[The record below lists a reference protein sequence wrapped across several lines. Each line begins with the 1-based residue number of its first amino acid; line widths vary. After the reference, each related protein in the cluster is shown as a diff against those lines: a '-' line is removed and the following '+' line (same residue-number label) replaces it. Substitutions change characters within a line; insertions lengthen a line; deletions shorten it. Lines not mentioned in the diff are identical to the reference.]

1 VKKMSKDEVIK
12 IMLDSVNA
20 DNRDLCQ
27 KAGMSDADAE
37 SQIQQSQPSLVFI
50 LSNVYDKIKEA
61 GVIV

>member
-1 VKKMSKDEVIK
+1 MSKDEVIK